1 MQGICVGR
9 CYPVVEVV
17 MVVMMM
23 LIQLALS
30 CMYGVMAVILM

>member
-1 MQGICVGR
+1 MQGICVDR
-9 CYPVVEVV
+9 CYPEEVV

>member
-9 CYPVVEVV
+9 CYPEEVV
-17 MVVMMM
+17 MVMT